1 MAGVFSVAG
10 LEHSA
15 ELGTY
20 CLKHEV
26 PQPQSF
32 ASQQESVIS
41 VDISVV
47 ISLSSFSLN
56 VLDSFIRDS
65 PKLGKKKKEK
75 KNQMPIDRRRE
86 KLLCRFCLVENYL
99 AVRGKTNGSYARMI
113 LAGKRN

>member
-41 VDISVV
+41 V
-47 ISLSSFSLN
+47 
-56 VLDSFIRDS
+56 
-65 PKLGKKKKEK
+65 E
-75 KNQMPIDRRRE
+75 
-86 KLLCRFCLVENYL
+86 
-99 AVRGKTNGSYARMI
+99 NGST
-113 LAGKRN
+113 LSL